1 MAKKAKP
8 EPTLDPTPAPPRTPG
23 YNTLLLLLLA
33 LIGAGAYANS
43 LDNPFIM
50 RDIPRIVHAAQAHGV
65 GAALA
70 SGHPVTNLSYALN
83 YDLGALDVVGYRIVN
98 ILIHVLAGL
107 ALYGLVRRTLTGPR
121 LRDQY
126 GNAAVGLAFAVAVIW
141 LVHPLQTESVD
152 YLAHRDTTLMGMF
165 YLFTLYCIVRAATG
179 TTRGTGWLIAAVV
192 CCVLGMGSSAVM
204 ITAPVVALAYDRIY
218 LSSSMSELMKRR
230 GWMYGGLCAA
240 WLLPISSGVVK
251 SVIDANQAGATVGFG
266 VKGVSAANY
275 AMTQPGVLLN
285 YFKLSLWPAPL
296 CVDYD
301 WNLVR
306 SLWESG
312 AIAIVVV
319 AALLVWT
326 IVMMIRRPTL
336 GFVGFWFFVVAAPT
350 SSVIPNAAPLA
361 EYRMYLPLIA
371 IIVLI
376 VFGARSFLRDLVGRK
391 SAGHAV
397 LGFVIL
403 VPVVAALLVVT
414 AKRNTVYA
422 SELGMWE
429 DVLAQ
434 RPHNPRAMTAVA
446 AGYLDRGKFDE
457 GESLLRKAL
466 KLSPDSG
473 EAHYELGRRY
483 SLQEMYEPAM
493 QQFQNAL
500 KLGLNNAD
508 LYDHMGEAATV
519 LAKYEEAADYL
530 KKALE
535 LEPDHVSALRH
546 YGNALFHLQRT
557 DEAVKAFKHALSL
570 EPSDVETLKEYS
582 IVLSVAGRDKEAL
595 SVCDKAL
602 ALRPD
607 DDETKVQKKLLL
619 EKIAKEKKPVT
630 P

>member
-8 EPTLDPTPAPPRTPG
+8 EPAPDPTPAPPRTPG
-23 YNTLLLLLLA
+23 YNTLVLLLLA
-33 LIGAGAYANS
+33 LIGAAAYANS

-50 RDIPRIVHAAQAHGV
+50 RDIPRIVQATQAHGV

-70 SGHPVTNLSYALN
+70 SRHPVTNLSYALN

-165 YLFTLYCIVRAATG
+165 YLFTLYCIARAATG
-179 TTRGTGWLIAAVV
+179 TSRGTGWRIGAVV
-192 CCVLGMGSSAVM
+192 CCALGMGSSAVM
-204 ITAPVVALAYDRIY
+204 ITAPLVALAYDRIY

-240 WLLPISSGVVK
+240 WLLPIASGVVK
-251 SVIDANQAGATVGFG
+251 SVLDASQSGATVGFG
-266 VKGVSAANY
+266 VKGVSAADY

-285 YFKLSLWPAPL
+285 YFRLSLWPAPL
-296 CVDYD
+296 CIGYD

-336 GFVGFWFFVVAAPT
+336 GFIGLWFFVVAAPT

-376 VFGARSFLRDLVGRK
+376 VFGAHSFLRDLFGRK

-397 LGFVIL
+397 LGLVIL
-403 VPVVAALLVVT
+403 LPVVAALFAVT

-422 SELGMWE
+422 SELVMWE

-434 RPHNPRAMTAVA
+434 RPNNPRALTAVA

-466 KLSPDSG
+466 KLTPDSG
-473 EAHYELGRRY
+473 EAHYQLGRRY
-483 SLQEMYEPAM
+483 SLQQMYEPAM
-493 QQFQNAL
+493 QEFQNAL

-519 LAKYEEAADYL
+519 LGNYEESADYL
-530 KKALE
+530 KKALA
-535 LEPDHVSALRH
+535 LDPDHVSALMH
-546 YGNALFHLQRT
+546 YGNTLFHLQRA
-557 DEAVKAFKHALSL
+557 DEALKEFKHVLDLDPNNVEGLKQYSL
-570 EPSDVETLKEYS
+570 M
-582 IVLSVAGRDKEAL
+582 LSVAGRTKEAIAA
-595 SVCDKAL
+595 CDKAL
-602 ALRPD
+602 ALSPD
-607 DDETKVQKKLLL
+607 DEDAQWQRKLLEDRL
-619 EKIAKEKKPVT
+619 KKESKEP
-630 P
+630 